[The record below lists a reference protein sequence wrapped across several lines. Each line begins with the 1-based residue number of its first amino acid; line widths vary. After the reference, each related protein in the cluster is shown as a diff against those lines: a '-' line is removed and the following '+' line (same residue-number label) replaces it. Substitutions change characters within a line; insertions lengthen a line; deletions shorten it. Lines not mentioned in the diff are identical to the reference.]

1 MANVRDQGQERE
13 EREHGVRFSREES
26 LFILQFSTSRSSAKF
41 EKS

>member
-26 LFILQFSTSRSSAKF
+26 LLMLC
-41 EKS
+41 